1 MLLFDFFVELDETIY
16 DCEIEGDWDTNMGE
30 FYVLQETLNSNIP
43 ENLINKY
50 WDKIEDAAIIKL
62 SNTEFPFDVNDD
74 FI

>member
-50 WDKIEDAAIIKL
+50 WDKIKDAAIIKL